1 MFNDTHNLAVEMP
14 EFKEAI
20 HQLKMND
27 AHFSRLYEEYD
38 EVDKEL
44 HRIASEIETPSDDV
58 VEQLK
63 KKRMAL
69 KDELFS
75 MLKKHAA

>member
-14 EFKEAI
+14 EYKEAI
-20 HQLKMND
+20 HALKVSD
-27 AHFSRLYEEYD
+27 AHFAKLFHEYD

-63 KKRMAL
+63 KKRMVL
-69 KDELFS
+69 KDEIYA
-75 MLKKHAA
+75 MLKKAAA